1 MHSRYGNLL
10 IGIFSIR
17 FSEIHHAAISSAM
30 TGRKPPYIETSIIF
44 SNFFIT
50 PRAVNRAIA
59 GTVACSWSL
68 GARLIPCGTALTSQN
83 AVWGV

>member
-1 MHSRYGNLL
+1 
-10 IGIFSIR
+10 
-17 FSEIHHAAISSAM
+17 M

-68 GARLIPCGTALTSQN
+68 GARLIS
-83 AVWGV
+83 WGLP